1 MNIVLFSKE
10 DKLAPSADTQQDK
23 QEWVFYKGNE
33 RFLHI
38 KKILKLKVGDNFK
51 AGIINGK
58 LGEAKILSFSDK
70 ELTFSFEER
79 KKPLPLPK
87 IKLILGFP
95 RPIQLKRILRDIAS
109 LGCAEIFLCGTEL
122 GEASYLKSG
131 LAEESQIRKYLLDGI
146 SQAGQSLL
154 PEFSLYPSIEKAL
167 KEISSRQDKKNKDEA
182 DKQNEQDSQNK
193 LHSKKILLDIDK
205 NAKPLSNFK
214 LKNQNEELILAIGSE
229 RGWTN
234 NERKLF
240 EQYNFTKAS
249 LGERILRTET
259 ATTSA
264 LAISLS

>member
-10 DKLAPSADTQQDK
+10 DKLTSSEKTHQDK
-23 QEWVFYKGNE
+23 QTWIFHKGDE

-51 AGIINGK
+51 AGIINGSI
-58 LGEAKILSFSDK
+58 GQAEILSFSDE

-87 IKLILGFP
+87 IRLILGFP

-131 LAEESQIRKYLLDGI
+131 LAEKEQIRKYLLDGI

-154 PEFSLYPSIEKAL
+154 PKFSLYPSIEKAL
-167 KEISSRQDKKNKDEA
+167 KEISSRQDEQE
-182 DKQNEQDSQNK
+182 KQDTQNSQNK
-193 LHSKKILLDIDK
+193 LKTKKILLDIDK
-205 NAKPLSNFK
+205 SSEPLSKFK
-214 LKNQNEELILAIGSE
+214 LKNEDEELILAIGSE
-229 RGWTN
+229 RGWTDK
-234 NERKLF
+234 ERRLF

>member
-10 DKLAPSADTQQDK
+10 DKLASSEKNHQDK
-23 QEWVFYKGNE
+23 ATWVFHKDDE

-38 KKILKLKVGDNFK
+38 KKILKLKAGENFK
-51 AGIINGK
+51 AGIINGNI
-58 LGEAKILSFSDK
+58 GQAEIISFSNE
-70 ELTFSFEER
+70 ELTFSFKET
-79 KKPLPLPK
+79 KNPLPLPK

-109 LGCAEIFLCGTEL
+109 LGCSEIFLCGTEL
-122 GEASYLKSG
+122 GEASYLKSS
-131 LAEESQIRKYLLDGI
+131 LAEKSQIRKYLLDGI

-167 KEISSRQDKKNKDEA
+167 KEIASRQDKQEKKDEE
-182 DKQNEQDSQNK
+182 NSQNK
-193 LHSKKILLDIDK
+193 LKSKKILLDIDE
-205 NAKPLSNFK
+205 NAEPLSNFK
-214 LKNQNEELILAIGSE
+214 LKNEDEELILAIGSE

-264 LAISLS
+264 LAIYLS